1 MHTWICGTHDP
12 RRWDAILLNEAL
24 TQVRGD
30 LSNPQ
35 VKAGKEGAFK
45 ESVEWFMEHL

>member
-1 MHTWICGTHDP
+1 M
-12 RRWDAILLNEAL
+12 RWVSRISFNRAVLNEMN

-45 ESVEWFMEHL
+45 ESVEWLKEHI